1 MIMILSEDNDLS
13 TTQVI
18 QWLDFFKKAWIRI
31 NISDKINFEF
41 SGTDINFILDS
52 ASCKLSEIHS
62 VWFRRGFFSFDLLFS
77 TEFKIFDDFLTT
89 EYKNLIE
96 YVYYK
101 LSEKKCINNIQ
112 SYAVNK
118 LIISSIARTIGL
130 KTPEDLIF
138 SNSSFFQKKQN
149 ENYITKSISGRGMFS
164 FDNFTI
170 YNYTR
175 LIDFNKV
182 KGKHFFPSLI
192 QNYIEKK
199 YELRIFY
206 LEDEFYSMAIFSQK
220 DKTTTIDF
228 RNYNSETPNRTV
240 PFLLP
245 ESIKKGLIELTK
257 KIGINSGSI
266 DMIVTPENDYIFL
279 EVNPVGQFGMTSYP
293 CNYNLEKRIAE
304 FL

>member
-62 VWFRRGFFSFDLLFS
+62 VWFRRGFFSFDSLLS
-77 TEFKIFDDFLTT
+77 TEFKIFDDFLKT

-138 SNSSFFQKKQN
+138 SNSSFFQKN
-149 ENYITKSISGRGMFS
+149 ENKNYITKSISGRGMFS

-182 KGKHFFPSLI
+182 KSKLFFPSLI

-228 RNYNSETPNRTV
+228 RNYNSEIPNRTV
-240 PFLLP
+240 PFILP
-245 ESIKKGLIELTK
+245 ENIKKGLIELTK

-266 DMIVTPENDYIFL
+266 DMIVTPENNYIFL